1 MATMKYAVIKYNV
14 QCVTIK
20 GQMSMSDN
28 IFG

>member
-1 MATMKYAVIKYNV
+1 MVTIKYAVIKYSV

-20 GQMSMSDN
+20 GQMNMSDN